1 MYDGGKIITGLIIG
15 IILLTFPFWYNL
27 GKAAK
32 LPKPE
37 LTPKAKQA
45 KLCVEQTS
53 YMKAYHMDLLNKWR
67 DKVVR
72 GGNRIYIGFNGKEY
86 DMSLQNTC
94 LVCHS
99 NKKKFCDECHNFAD
113 VKPYCWECHLEP
125 KEAKGEK

>member
-1 MYDGGKIITGLIIG
+1 MYDGGKILTGLILG
-15 IILLTFPFWYNL
+15 VVLLTFPFWYNL
-27 GKAAK
+27 GRAAK
-32 LPKPE
+32 MPEPE
-37 LTPKAKQA
+37 LTAKAKQA
-45 KLCVEQTS
+45 KYCVEPKS

-67 DKVVR
+67 DEVVR
-72 GGNRIYIGFNGKEY
+72 GGSRIYVGFKAKEY

-94 LVCHS
+94 LKCHE